1 MDPKEIK
8 SAIDEGLKGLEDRV
22 TANIVKA
29 VEEKAKKDVKV
40 EMGPT
45 QEEKIVDGAIFKSLG
60 HFMVDVRSSR
70 NGLSPELAK
79 YNVAVK
85 AIGGMGTL
93 VDADGGFLAPA
104 SYSNLM
110 LEKSLDGSFL
120 QDCLSIPCSGPMVRI
135 PAIVDDTRK
144 PGTAGNLMYGG
155 VTTSYVPEGG
165 VYPTAG
171 KAQTALVE
179 LKPQKLVSKVAITEE
194 LLEDNAQSAEALVNR
209 VVPEAIRLVREQKV
223 LFGTGAGEP
232 LGCFGLPTATYRCA
246 VEVTRAGANAI
257 GIADVIGMAAALYS
271 GSVGKAQWL
280 YNRPKCYATLRQ
292 LAISNYGQGKQLQD
306 AGAESFEGMPAKP
319 SMHAVNDMGTA
330 GDLMLCDFSQYVLA
344 TKGGIRSKVSV
355 ELRFD
360 YGESTYCFII
370 REDGSPW
377 WKSALRTYDKGGSL
391 YSDVSPFVI
400 LDTNT

>member
-1 MDPKEIK
+1 MSEELKKQIE
-8 SAIDEGLKGLEDRV
+8 EGLKGLEDRV

-29 VEEKAKKDVKV
+29 VEEKSKKETKV
-40 EMGPT
+40 VMGST
-45 QEEKIVDGAIFKSLG
+45 EEEKIVDGAIFKSLG
-60 HFMVDVRSSR
+60 HFMVDVRNSR
-70 NGLSPELAK
+70 SGISQELAK

-104 SYSNLM
+104 SYSNIM
-110 LEKSLDGSFL
+110 LEKSLEGSFL

-135 PAIVDDTRK
+135 PAVVDDSRK
-144 PGTAGNLMYGG
+144 PGSAGNSMFGG
-155 VTTSYVPEGG
+155 VTTAYVPEGG

-171 KAQTALVE
+171 KVQTALVE
-179 LKPQKLVSKVAITEE
+179 LKPQKLISKVAITEE

-232 LGCFGLPTATYRCA
+232 LGCFGLPTAAYRCA
-246 VEVTRAGANAI
+246 VEVSRGGANTI

-319 SMHAVNDMGTA
+319 SIHAVNDMGTA
-330 GDLMLCDFSQYVLA
+330 GDLMLCDFSQYILA

-360 YGESTYCFII
+360 YGESTFVFQI

-391 YSDVSPFVI
+391 YSDVSPFII
-400 LDTNT
+400 LNTNT